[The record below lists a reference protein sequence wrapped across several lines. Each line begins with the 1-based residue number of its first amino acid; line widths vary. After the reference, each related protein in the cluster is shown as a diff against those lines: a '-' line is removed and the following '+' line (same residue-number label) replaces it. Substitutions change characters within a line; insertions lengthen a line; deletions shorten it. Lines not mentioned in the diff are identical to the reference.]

1 MSRLLL
7 KRLGASLVT
16 IWAVFTI
23 SFFIIHAAPGG
34 PFDADRDPPPDVK
47 RAIEERYDLDAPLWS
62 QYLDQLQDWMMLDP
76 GPSLRQPDHDVASIL
91 AAGLPISLTIGG
103 LALLLGT
110 TVGIFLGLIAA
121 LRVGGWLDHLVVVIA
136 SVGISLPLYV
146 IAGMLVLAVSFGL
159 GWLPPAGWESVPSLI
174 MPVFCLALAP
184 AAQAA
189 RLVRSGLI
197 EMSSEEFAR
206 TARAKGISPFRVLFR
221 HCLRPALIPL
231 VATLGPMAAAL
242 LTGSL
247 VIEQIFAI
255 PGVGMHFIQ
264 GALNRDYPL
273 VLGAVLLYTVLLQ
286 LMTLLAD
293 LMLLSLDPRLRGDA
307 S

>member
-62 QYLDQLQDWMMLDP
+62 QYLDQIQGWMMLDP

-121 LRVGGWLDHLVVVIA
+121 LRVGGWLDHLIVVIA

-174 MPVFCLALAP
+174 MPVLCLALAP

-206 TARAKGISPFRVLFR
+206 TARAKGISPFQVLLR

-307 S
+307 A